1 MKFACLVAM
10 VKFTAWAR
18 RASRRLFGRA
28 LNKVEISRGIVHVLL
43 NCFLHGG
50 CDDSS
55 SAFSTSIH
63 LTFYWMDQTSIQQVS
78 STPATGVQAS
88 RLCRSLVETL
98 LATLAVSSGP
108 KAVPADTRTGLPT
121 CSASCLV
128 PLQGCSGLFLPRLRL
143 KLRLLRMDAVTGTGE
158 IKSFVRV
165 FK

>member
-28 LNKVEISRGIVHVLL
+28 LNRVEISRGIVHVLL

-50 CDDSS
+50 CDDSL

-78 STPATGVQAS
+78 STPEQVSQHAQPPAWSLS
-88 RLCRSLVETL
+88 RAAQGFFCLD
-98 LATLAVSSGP
+98 SG
-108 KAVPADTRTGLPT
+108 
-121 CSASCLV
+121 
-128 PLQGCSGLFLPRLRL
+128 
-143 KLRLLRMDAVTGTGE
+143 
-158 IKSFVRV
+158 
-165 FK
+165 